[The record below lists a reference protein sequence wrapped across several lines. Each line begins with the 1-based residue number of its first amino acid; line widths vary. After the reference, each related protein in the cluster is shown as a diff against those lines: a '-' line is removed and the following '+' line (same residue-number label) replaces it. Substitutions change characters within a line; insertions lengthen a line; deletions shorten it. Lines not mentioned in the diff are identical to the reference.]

1 MTNSFALWSPSLTPE
16 QLLLSGIQKDDVP
29 IASDHVPLIGDFL
42 MPGFSSSTST
52 EIVKAPFKYT
62 VSNDQMI
69 FNSMLSG
76 QVTITDISGRT
87 IYSIQKTSGIDQ
99 IEIDLNFNSG
109 VYILHFSTD
118 REKYNTKF
126 FR

>member
-1 MTNSFALWSPSLTPE
+1 
-16 QLLLSGIQKDDVP
+16 
-29 IASDHVPLIGDFL
+29 
-42 MPGFSSSTST
+42 
-52 EIVKAPFKYT
+52 
-62 VSNDQMI
+62 
-69 FNSMLSG
+69 LSG

-87 IYSIQKTSGIDQ
+87 IYSIQKTSDIDQ